1 VYICDDESERNGQH
15 LRQKRKGTYDGHIE
29 IEGEKM
35 SKYVKE
41 LLQSELEKRIVSEN
55 IKDFLVVSTKGLGGV
70 DANLMRGGLKE
81 KGIRLSVVKNSLFKR
96 ALCNRQM
103 EPAAALFSGTCTIA
117 YGGDSIVDVAKEV
130 VEYGKKIP
138 VIEIKGAFLEGLV
151 LDAKAAK
158 GLSKMPAR
166 AELQGRIV
174 SLIQSPATRLA
185 AAFGAAAGVIA
196 GCIKTIAEKAEKQA
210 A

>member
-1 VYICDDESERNGQH
+1 
-15 LRQKRKGTYDGHIE
+15 
-29 IEGEKM
+29 M

-41 LLQSELEKRIVSEN
+41 LLQSELEKKIVSEN
-55 IKDFLVVSTKGLGGV
+55 IKDFLVINTTGLGGV
-70 DANLMRGGLKE
+70 DANLIRGGLKE

-103 EPAAALFSGTCTIA
+103 EPATALFSGPCTIA

-138 VIEIKGAFLEGLV
+138 VIEIKGAFLEGSV

-158 GLSKMPAR
+158 GLSKMPSR
-166 AELQGRIV
+166 AELQGRVV
-174 SLIQSPATRLA
+174 SLIRSPATRLA
-185 AAFGAAAGVIA
+185 AALGAAAGIIA
-196 GCIKTIAEKAEKQA
+196 GCIKTIAERAEKQA